1 MKEIGKLTEA
11 EELALKAKHGVVRV
25 YTSEL
30 EEEGEETERHYTYAK
45 DPSPDVVASIFSIAK
60 NDEIKAE
67 QNLFNSCRVAGS
79 EMVKEHVGMFLGVTE
94 QVGKRMQPIGASVK
108 KL

>member
-11 EELALKAKHGVVRV
+11 EELALKAKHGVVRR
-25 YTSEL
+25 YHTDL

-45 DPSPDVVASIFSIAK
+45 DPTPDVVASFNAIAK
-60 NDEIKAE
+60 NDEIKAA

-79 EMVKEHVGMFLGVTE
+79 EMVKEHVGMFFGITE
-94 QVGKRMQPIGASVK
+94 QIGKRMQPIGASVK